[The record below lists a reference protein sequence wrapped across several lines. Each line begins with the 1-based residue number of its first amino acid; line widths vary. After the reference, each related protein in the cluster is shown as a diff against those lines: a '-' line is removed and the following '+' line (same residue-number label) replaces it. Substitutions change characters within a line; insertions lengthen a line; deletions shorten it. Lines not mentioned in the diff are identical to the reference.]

1 MRERILRQ
9 PGGMGVSLR
18 SKSRRHVFHPSFVPE
33 IAAGYWWDTS
43 AAVGFG
49 TAGFKVPEG
58 GGHTSFDL
66 IQATVANQPTLLT
79 EQGGQQFRM
88 RKTGDATGASKL
100 GTSTFVQRG
109 WTGPTYIGGWFR
121 LPDNSGSLAAAGS
134 FFFVHSIFTGNQFAV
149 QLSGLLTG
157 GNQRV
162 RVVTSTNGSA
172 AQNAQWAN
180 PFTGNFI
187 WIEALITA
195 AATIELDVN
204 FAPQTRLDA
213 NGLFPLFDPTA
224 ARVSI
229 GSNVDGNVANADTT
243 DWCFATYG
251 NGIPSLANRVK
262 TANFRNPTG
271 VLLTA

>member
-1 MRERILRQ
+1 MARSSHAGWELAAG
-9 PGGMGVSLR
+9 PGFTPR
-18 SKSRRHVFHPSFVPE
+18 DVPE
-33 IAAGYWWDTS
+33 IAAGYWWD
-43 AAVGFG
+43 AANTTGFG
-49 TAGFKVPEG
+49 TTGFKVLEG
-58 GGHTSFDL
+58 NGHPTFDL

-79 EQGGQQFRM
+79 EAGGQQFRM

-109 WTGPTYIGGWFR
+109 WTGQTYIAGWFR

-180 PFTGNFI
+180 PFTGNWI

-195 AATIELDVN
+195 AGTIELDVN
-204 FAPQTRLDA
+204 FALQTRLDA

-243 DWCFATYG
+243 DWSACYYA
-251 NGIPSLANRVK
+251 NGIPSLANRK
-262 TANFRNPTG
+262 RLANFRNPSG
-271 VLLTA
+271 ALL